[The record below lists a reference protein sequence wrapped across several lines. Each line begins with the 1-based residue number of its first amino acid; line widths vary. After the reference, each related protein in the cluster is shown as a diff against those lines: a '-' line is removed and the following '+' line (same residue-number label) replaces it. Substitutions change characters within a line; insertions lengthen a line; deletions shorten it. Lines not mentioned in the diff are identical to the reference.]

1 MRGVNKAIVLGNL
14 GQDPEL
20 KNLPSGSAVC
30 SLSVATS
37 ERWKDKTTG
46 EDKEL
51 TEWHRVSLFGRLAE
65 IAAQYLRKGSQV
77 YIEGRLRTRK
87 WQDKSGADR
96 YTTEIIADE
105 LQMLGSRGGSG
116 DGEQRRSERA
126 EPKQQAEP
134 KQRDE
139 FDDDIPF
146 AFAAA
151 APLAGL
157 MAAAIAAASS
167 TGMLA

>member
-105 LQMLGSRGGSG
+105 LQLLGGKG
-116 DGEQRRSERA
+116 DGQRSERPA
-126 EPKQQAEP
+126 QAKQQAEP

-139 FDDDIPF
+139 FDDSEIPF
-146 AFAAA
+146 
-151 APLAGL
+151 
-157 MAAAIAAASS
+157 
-167 TGMLA
+167 

>member
-105 LQMLGSRGGSG
+105 LQLLGGKG
-116 DGEQRRSERA
+116 DGQRSERPA
-126 EPKQQAEP
+126 QAKQQAEP

-139 FDDDIPF
+139 FEDDIPF

>member
-105 LQMLGSRGGSG
+105 LQLLGGKG
-116 DGEQRRSERA
+116 DGQRSERPA
-126 EPKQQAEP
+126 QAKQQAEP

>member
-1 MRGVNKAIVLGNL
+1 MVRGINKVILVGNL

-30 SLSVATS
+30 NLRIATS
-37 ERWKDKTTG
+37 ESWKDKQTG
-46 EDKEL
+46 EMKEQ
-51 TEWHRVSLFGRLAE
+51 TEWHSISLFGRLAE

-105 LQMLGSRGGSG
+105 LQLLGGKG
-116 DGEQRRSERA
+116 DGQRSERPA
-126 EPKQQAEP
+126 QAKQQAEP

-139 FDDDIPF
+139 FEDDIPF

-157 MAAAIAAASS
+157 MAAALAAASS

>member
-105 LQMLGSRGGSG
+105 LQLLGGKG
-116 DGEQRRSERA
+116 DGQRSERPA
-126 EPKQQAEP
+126 QAKQQAEP

-139 FDDDIPF
+139 FEDDIPF

-157 MAAAIAAASS
+157 MAAALAAASS